1 MGRHRRAA
9 EASPETREAASG
21 GATVRELR
29 GAERRRGEVPAVRSP
44 PWRVRLGTAA
54 GDAEGERVSTGSAA
68 RVAFGVLSEANYIA
82 VTPGHGT

>member
-1 MGRHRRAA
+1 
-9 EASPETREAASG
+9 
-21 GATVRELR
+21 
-29 GAERRRGEVPAVRSP
+29 VPAVRSP